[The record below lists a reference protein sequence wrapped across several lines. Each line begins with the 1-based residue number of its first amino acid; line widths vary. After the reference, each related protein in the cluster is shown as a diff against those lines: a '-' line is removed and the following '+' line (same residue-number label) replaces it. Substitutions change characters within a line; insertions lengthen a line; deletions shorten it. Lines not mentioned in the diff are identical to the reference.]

1 MLCPRCHGTHVV
13 PENGRQVPC
22 PECHGAGELHCCD
35 GLQEQPDPGEAEVG
49 DQEGE
54 RTGMASRGPRPP
66 DA

>member
-35 GLQEQPDPGEAEVG
+35 GLQEQPGPEPDAV
-49 DQEGE
+49 DQEGG
-54 RTGMASRGPRPP
+54 RTGTASPEPGPP